1 MNGLFKFWLFVVVFC
16 LCSALLVKWVYS
28 EDMIVEHSLVYQ
40 KNGAPMNDLS
50 ELFSQLGVT
59 PPVHGRA
66 NPCFDLGNYTKKY
79 CTVHSLKVLLNEQP
93 FVSVED
99 QLLKKF
105 LKSKAPCEQ
114 VGEYIGRV
122 CEMNNFKKIFKHFA
136 LEK

>member
-1 MNGLFKFWLFVVVFC
+1 MKDLFKFWLF
-16 LCSALLVKWVYS
+16 LSALCLFSVLFIEWAYS
-28 EDMIVEHSLVYQ
+28 NDMLVEHSLAHQ
-40 KNGAPMNDLS
+40 KNAAPMKDLS

-59 PPVHGRA
+59 PPEHGSA

-79 CTVHSLKVLLNEQP
+79 CTVHSLKALLHEHA

-99 QLLKKF
+99 QLLRKF

-122 CEMNNFKKIFKHFA
+122 CEMNNFKKIIKHFA